1 MKIVKHLLILTLGLS
16 FVACSEKSD
25 NKDENNGKIIE
36 KPESACDCAKN
47 GVVVLEELIDDL
59 EKKDDLSRSEF
70 ERICED
76 WSEKNQDSRWNKI
89 CEKKYDDV
97 EIDDIKNCEASEQ
110 FRRLARKLNNIGSQF
125 SGKEEGAR
133 EEYKGEGEGEGEAYD
148 GSEYESSAY
157 GESAPDAMAAP
168 DAYDGE

>member
-16 FVACSEKSD
+16 FVACSGKSD

-47 GVVVLEELIDDL
+47 AVVVLEELIDDL
-59 EKKDDLSRSEF
+59 ENKDDLSRSEIN
-70 ERICED
+70 RIAED
-76 WSEKNQDSRWNKI
+76 WKEDLEDSKWFKI
-89 CEKKYDDV
+89 CEQKYEPKKLDQL
-97 EIDDIKNCEASEQ
+97 KNCEASEQ
-110 FRRLARKLNNIGSQF
+110 LKRVKRKMDRIERRF
-125 SGKEEGAR
+125 SGKEEPKR

-148 GSEYESSAY
+148 GSEYESSEYDGPA
-157 GESAPDAMAAP
+157 DAP